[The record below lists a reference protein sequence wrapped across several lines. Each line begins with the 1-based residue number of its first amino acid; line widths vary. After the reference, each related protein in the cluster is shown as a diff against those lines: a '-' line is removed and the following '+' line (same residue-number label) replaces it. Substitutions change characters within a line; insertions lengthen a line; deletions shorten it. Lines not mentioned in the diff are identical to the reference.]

1 MLLPLVENDFVPA
14 KVLPIGTV
22 LNNTA
27 TTVAK
32 ANAVHDLWLFAVLL
46 TYWFSSLYL
55 SSASWYI

>member
-32 ANAVHDLWLFAVLL
+32 ANAVHELWLFAVLL
-46 TYWFSSLYL
+46 TYWFSSP
-55 SSASWYI
+55 